1 MSFKFNTG
9 TFEDNTFN
17 EQIRDRLTKALNP
30 NRAEGSDS
38 NSSGQDPSSN
48 DTQKKPKKLGIL
60 KSGVTV
66 RQVDFRSIPR
76 LEILD
81 LDVSAQSKS
90 LLKGICKISCKDAM
104 IQITTEIEA
113 NLLLLYETVSPKFTT
128 PKLVSNDSFNVPI
141 TMTFDHIELEAITN
155 IFVKNT
161 GVGISFNDV
170 NLDFRFECSMKLLQS
185 SIEKRLKESMQSI
198 FKDVLPS
205 VIFNMSQRWFT
216 HGPDVIEEPLPSS
229 TKQSSTEVTPMTIL
243 DDSDLQD
250 LSPATMLRLS
260 TLVSSRQ
267 SLSLNPTSSN
277 TISTIPGCV
286 ERQNLRRFSS
296 RIPSLNNYYAQEAS
310 VGSPSRIFPTRENS
324 NSIIN
329 NKLAGDYIENSLPQ
343 EVLQS
348 GTFTVKEIASI
359 QQRIYERNN
368 EENLIKRR
376 RIKLG
381 RKKVSLKDSSTEAET
396 PLEPIIEHVTLPI
409 QNIDSD
415 AKSFGIKA
423 EEKKSE
429 TISPGSV
436 TPLLSPKPVLAI
448 SPSLGMTPNS
458 KSISQPYASNIAT
471 ESIPDL
477 RLSQTQQYKEKIPK
491 RLNLLEESYFKS
503 DFKDLRNSLYSPM
516 RNQRYYVQSEEGS
529 RPSFLDSKRFS
540 FVGLAN
546 QPMKWGNDDLPPPY
560 KAE

>member
-1 MSFKFNTG
+1 MSFKFNSG

-17 EQIRDRLTKALNP
+17 EQIRDRLTRALNP
-30 NRAEGSDS
+30 SRFENPESTSGQDGSDS
-38 NSSGQDPSSN
+38 
-48 DTQKKPKKLGIL
+48 QKKPKKLDIL

-66 RQVDFRSIPR
+66 RQVDFRTIPQ

-113 NLLLLYETVSPKFTT
+113 NLLLLYEAVSPEFTT
-128 PKLVSNDSFNVPI
+128 PKLISNDSFTVPI

-170 NLDFRFECSMKLLQS
+170 NLDFRFECSMKLLQT
-185 SIEKRLKESMQSI
+185 SIEKRLKNSMETI

-216 HGPDVIEEPLPSS
+216 HGPELVEDPSLIATDS
-229 TKQSSTEVTPMTIL
+229 ALSEVTPMTIL

-260 TLVSSRQ
+260 TLISSRQ
-267 SLSLNPTSSN
+267 SLALNPISSH
-277 TISTIPGCV
+277 TVATIPGCI

-296 RIPSLNNYYAQEAS
+296 RIPSLNNYYAQE
-310 VGSPSRIFPTRENS
+310 VGKHRPSKILPTRENS
-324 NSIIN
+324 NSIIA
-329 NKLAGDYIENSLPQ
+329 NKMASDFIQNSLPT
-343 EVLQS
+343 EVLES
-348 GTFTVKEIASI
+348 GSYNIREIANI

-368 EENLIKRR
+368 EENVIRRR
-376 RIKLG
+376 RIRLG
-381 RKKVSLKDSSTEAET
+381 KRSKSVQDTAAKMHPVPESGSLH
-396 PLEPIIEHVTLPI
+396 PIIQPSTTP
-409 QNIDSD
+409 
-415 AKSFGIKA
+415 AA
-423 EEKKSE
+423 
-429 TISPGSV
+429 TV
-436 TPLLSPKPVLAI
+436 TPLLSPQPVVAK
-448 SPSLGMTPNS
+448 SPPESMTPNTLPEQS
-458 KSISQPYASNIAT
+458 PYTSNIAIDK
-471 ESIPDL
+471 IPDL
-477 RLSQTQQYKEKIPK
+477 TLPQAQLQKDKVPM

-503 DFKDLRNSLYSPM
+503 DLKDLRNSLYSPM
-516 RNQRYYVQSEEGS
+516 RNQRFYVQSEDGA
-529 RPSFLDSKRFS
+529 RPSLLDGKRFS

-546 QPMKWGNDDLPPPY
+546 QQMKWGNDDLPPPY
-560 KAE
+560 KAN